1 MCWQSAAATD
11 YEGLPT
17 GTQVTLGYNSA
28 RINEACGNLQQ
39 AAAEYRNILEAF
51 PGVLLFLVD
60 WAACKDFEGP
70 HIISATQTMIPQLLA
85 LILVLRQE
93 LTYLCDGKKS

>member
-1 MCWQSAAATD
+1 MRLQSAAATD

-51 PGVLLFLVD
+51 PGMLLLLAD
-60 WAACKDFEGP
+60 WAYLESLKGLTSKSP
-70 HIISATQTMIPQLLA
+70 HR
-85 LILVLRQE
+85 LVLTAACSHSCLSEGLQD
-93 LTYLCDGKKS
+93 LCGGEQR